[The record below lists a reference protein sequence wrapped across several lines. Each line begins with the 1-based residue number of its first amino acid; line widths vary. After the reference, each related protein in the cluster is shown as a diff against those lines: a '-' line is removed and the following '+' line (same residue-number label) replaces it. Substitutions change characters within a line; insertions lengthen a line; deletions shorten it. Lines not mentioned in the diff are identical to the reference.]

1 MGQLILSAKFAACA
15 GLLGILA
22 ACSQS
27 HEDTSGQRKTEP
39 DWVWVKAPDNSF
51 LNTFDFPNGG
61 TSFRRRCW
69 LRNGQ
74 YDCLSIFGG
83 GVGGGEASG
92 EVASGEVSY
101 MVFRYQMAKL
111 NRNSSDNPEPPK
123 GGYSCEFQSS
133 LGGIV
138 DEGISG
144 GGGYLDR
151 NQTTLG
157 GHLAGSRVWT
167 AKYVNDFMKDNAPD
181 FKANYFDCVRLAS
194 EVLNASLDTFGTTTI
209 KYEEIVG

>member
-1 MGQLILSAKFAACA
+1 MGQLNLTAKFAACA
-15 GLLGILA
+15 GLLCILA
-22 ACSQS
+22 ACTQS
-27 HEDTSGQRKTEP
+27 HEETSEQQKTEP

-51 LNTFDFPNGG
+51 LNISDSSNGG
-61 TSFRRRCW
+61 TGTMRRCW

-74 YDCLSIFGG
+74 YDCLYVLGG

-92 EVASGEVSY
+92 EAASGEVSY
-101 MVFRYQMAKL
+101 MAFRYQMAML

-138 DEGISG
+138 SEGISG
-144 GGGYLDR
+144 GEGYLDR
-151 NQTTLG
+151 NQTSLG
-157 GHLAGSRVWT
+157 GHLAGSRAWT
-167 AKYVNDFMKDNAPD
+167 AKFVNDFMKVNAPD

-194 EVLNASLDTFGTTTI
+194 EVLNASLDTVGVTTI
-209 KYEEIVG
+209 NYEEIVG